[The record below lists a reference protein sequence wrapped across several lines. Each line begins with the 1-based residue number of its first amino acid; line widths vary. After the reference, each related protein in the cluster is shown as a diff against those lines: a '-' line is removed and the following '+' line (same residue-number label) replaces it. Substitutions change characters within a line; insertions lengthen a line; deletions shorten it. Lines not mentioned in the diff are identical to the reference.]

1 MTRARTWKWTVP
13 GLALLAG
20 CAALDEGPMPSLPDP
35 PTLARYRP
43 SLPPAMP
50 PMAVSVGKPS
60 DDEKPAAPE
69 KRPVEKA
76 LPEKPAAVELVLVKA
91 DTAAPKSTAQ
101 TPAKADA
108 PAPKSVPDSLPMGT
122 DATPAVT
129 AVPVSLDAVMRLAED
144 QNAQVALAREK
155 INQAYAEQELA
166 DKRILPDVTV
176 GTGYWRHE
184 GGIQLQEGPLIRSS
198 TGAMLSGADIY
209 ARLDLKAITFAKL
222 DAARKTLQARGEAK
236 RVTTEVLLEA
246 SSAYIDLLAAHSGLA
261 ISRDLDGEL
270 RKLLNRAE
278 RAANVERGWQV
289 EVVRIRAEVN
299 GQAQSIRHLETQAK
313 AAAAKLA
320 YLLGMDPCSAELT
333 PTDEQLVAFRLVDAN
348 QPAEALCSQAMAN
361 GSGLRELEGIL
372 AVIQEGM
379 SKGESPTRFLPV
391 FEARAIEGLFG
402 AGANDNMVF
411 ANRLDVGVQAR
422 WNLTELCTASTQR
435 RIGCSLLAQ
444 TQLTYTDA
452 RSKLAL
458 GVRQAREAS
467 VSGEQELTLTT
478 EQILQAKRAAELS
491 DMRLNEGLTNSF
503 TEVLLAKKSVAGAQ
517 ANYLSVLRDFDKA
530 QLRLMV
536 LCGMKSG
543 DGACNTAGV
552 R

>member
-1 MTRARTWKWTVP
+1 MTRAGAWKWTVP
-13 GLALLAG
+13 GLVLLAG
-20 CAALDEGPMPSLPDP
+20 CAALDDGPAPSLPDP
-35 PTLARYRP
+35 PTIARFRPPP
-43 SLPPAMP
+43 SLPLAMP
-50 PMAVSVGKPS
+50 PAPVSV
-60 DDEKPAAPE
+60 EKPVHALASVVTVDGE
-69 KRPVEKA
+69 KLSP
-76 LPEKPAAVELVLVKA
+76 KPMAA
-91 DTAAPKSTAQ
+91 DTAVVPVKAESQALKPAEPPVPP
-101 TPAKADA
+101 PAKAETLPPPTDA
-108 PAPKSVPDSLPMGT
+108 PPAP
-122 DATPAVT
+122 T
-129 AVPVSLDAVMRLAED
+129 AVPVSLDAVLRLAEE
-144 QNAQVALAREK
+144 QNGQVALARER

-166 DKRILPDVTV
+166 DKRILPDITV

-236 RVTTEVLLEA
+236 RITTEVLLEA
-246 SSAYIDLLAAHSGLA
+246 ASTYVDLLAAHSGLA
-261 ISRDLDGEL
+261 IARGLDAELHKLLDRAQKLANIEKGARIEVSRITAEINAQAQTT
-270 RKLLNRAE
+270 RKLEA
-278 RAANVERGWQV
+278 
-289 EVVRIRAEVN
+289 
-299 GQAQSIRHLETQAK
+299 QAK

-320 YLLGMDPCSAELT
+320 YLLGMDPCCTELT

-348 QPAEALCSQAMAN
+348 QPVEALCSQAMAN
-361 GSGLRELEGIL
+361 GPGLRELEGIL

-379 SKGESPTRFLPV
+379 SKGESPARFLPV

-444 TQLTYTDA
+444 TQLTYKDA

-458 GVRQAREAS
+458 GVREARETS

-478 EQILQAKRAAELS
+478 EQILQVKKTAELSEMRLTEGIQGASFSEVLMAKRA
-491 DMRLNEGLTNSF
+491 
-503 TEVLLAKKSVAGAQ
+503 VAGAQ
-517 ANYLSVLRDFDKA
+517 ANYLSVLREFDKA
-530 QLRLMV
+530 QLRLMI

-543 DGACNTAGV
+543 DAACNTAGV

>member
-1 MTRARTWKWTVP
+1 MTRAGRWKWTVP
-13 GLALLAG
+13 GLVLMSG
-20 CAALDEGPMPSLPDP
+20 CAALDDGPTPDLPVPSTVAHYRPDPSLP
-35 PTLARYRP
+35 L
-43 SLPPAMP
+43 AMP
-50 PMAVSVGKPS
+50 PAPVLV
-60 DDEKPAAPE
+60 EKPVHTLAPVVIVNGE
-69 KRPVEKA
+69 SVSP
-76 LPEKPAAVELVLVKA
+76 KPAGTDALVVPVKA
-91 DTAAPKSTAQ
+91 ERQGPK
-101 TPAKADA
+101 PADA
-108 PAPKSVPDSLPMGT
+108 PIPPPAKPETLPPT
-122 DATPAVT
+122 ADATPAPT
-129 AVPVSLDAVMRLAED
+129 PVPVSLDAVMRLAED
-144 QNAQVALAREK
+144 QNAQVALARER

-166 DKRILPDVTV
+166 EKRTLLPDISV
-176 GTGYWRHE
+176 GTGYYRHE
-184 GGIQLQEGPLIRSS
+184 GGIQLQEGPLTRSS

-209 ARLDLKAITFAKL
+209 AKLDLKAITFAKL
-222 DAARKTLQARGEAK
+222 DAARKTLQAKGEAK

-246 SSAYIDLLAAHSGLA
+246 SSTYIDLLAAHSGLA
-261 ISRDLDGEL
+261 IARSLDDEL

-278 RAANVERGWQV
+278 KAANIERGWQV

-299 GQAQSIRHLETQAK
+299 GHAQNVRKLEAQAK

-348 QPAEALCSQAMAN
+348 QPVDALCAQALAH
-361 GSGLRELEGIL
+361 GPGLAELEGIL

-379 SKGESPTRFLPV
+379 AKGESAARFLPIL
-391 FEARAIEGLFG
+391 EARAIEGVFG
-402 AGANDNMVF
+402 AGPNDNMTF
-411 ANRLDVGVQAR
+411 ANRLDVAVQAR
-422 WNLTELCTASTQR
+422 WSLTDLCTAGAQR
-435 RIGCSLLAQ
+435 RIGCSLLSQ
-444 TQLTYTDA
+444 TQLTYKDA

-458 GVRQAREAS
+458 GVREARETS

-478 EQILQAKRAAELS
+478 EQILQTKKAAELS

-530 QLRLMV
+530 QLRLMI

-543 DGACNTAGV
+543 EGTCAPAGV